1 MSRLYIPPDLEN
13 KLAQENKTLSQAG
26 SIKQVAVMFVDL
38 RGFSHILEKR
48 DVRRVFKI
56 LDIYFRM
63 IVSIVKKYGGVVDKY
78 MGDGLM
84 AVWGVPTARKTDAYN
99 AVRAGIEIRI
109 GMFRLVP
116 ELVQIGE
123 VPLEIGIGIGSGPV
137 VAGFVGPSTLRNY
150 ALIGTCV
157 NRAARLQSIAFD
169 NRIFVDVNTARSIEP
184 YSFLLQVPKS
194 RHASALYNDKFYEL
208 EGIYEFDRK
217 FETMRKHPRV
227 VIAKVVGITKS
238 SSSKRRAALIK
249 SIGEGGIGVEL
260 HHYEDFGLEVGE
272 NADFDSRDL
281 SLLGNERVNGVII
294 RKKELKGSGI
304 FRIQTWDVGVKLITL
319 PAETE
324 KLLQKIFIGSKV
336 LQPHLQ
342 VNA

>member
-1 MSRLYIPPDLEN
+1 MTRLYLPPDLEN
-13 KLAQENKTLSQAG
+13 QLAHENRTLPEKG
-26 SIKQVAVMFVDL
+26 SMEHITVLFVDL

-56 LDIYFRM
+56 LDIYFKM

-84 AVWGVPTARKTDAYN
+84 AVWGIPARRKIDAYN
-99 AVRAGIEIRI
+99 AVRAAIEIRI

-123 VPLEIGIGIGSGPV
+123 APLEIGVGIGTGPV
-137 VAGFVGPSTLRNY
+137 VAGYVGPGILRSY
-150 ALIGTCV
+150 TLIGNCV

-169 NRIFVDVNTARSIEP
+169 NRIFLDEATARSIEP
-184 YSFLLQVPKS
+184 YSFLLQVP
-194 RHASALYNDKFYEL
+194 RAHHGAALYRDRYYEL
-208 EGIYEFDRK
+208 EGIYEFNHEY
-217 FETMRKHPRV
+217 ETMRKHPRV
-227 VIAKVVGITKS
+227 MIAKVVGITKA
-238 SSSKRRAALIK
+238 SSSKRRAALLK

-294 RKKELKGSGI
+294 RKKELKGTGI
-304 FRIQTWDVGVKLITL
+304 FRIRTWDVGVKLMSI
-319 PAETE
+319 PSETE
-324 KLLQKIFIGSKV
+324 KLLQKIFIGSRV
-336 LQPHLQ
+336 LQPHLK
-342 VNA
+342 VN

>member
-1 MSRLYIPPDLEN
+1 MKRLYIPPDLDN
-13 KLAQENKTLSQAG
+13 KLTQESKTLSETG
-26 SIKQVAVMFVDL
+26 SMEQVTVLFVDL

-48 DVRRVFKI
+48 NVRRVFKI
-56 LDIYFRM
+56 LDIYFKM

-84 AVWGVPTARKTDAYN
+84 AVWGIPTRSKIDAYN
-99 AVRAGIEIRI
+99 AVRAAIEIRI

-123 VPLEIGIGIGSGPV
+123 VPLEIGIGIGTGPV
-137 VAGFVGPSTLRNY
+137 VAGFVGPKSLRNY
-150 ALIGTCV
+150 TLIGTCV

-169 NRIFVDVNTARSIEP
+169 NRIFVDNATARAVEP
-184 YSFLLQVPKS
+184 YSFLLQVPRS
-194 RHASALYNDKFYEL
+194 HQSSAVYRDQYFEL
-208 EGIYEFDRK
+208 EGIYEFNHE

-227 VIAKVVGITKS
+227 MIAKVVGITKA
-238 SSSKRRAALIK
+238 SSSKRRAALLK
-249 SIGEGGIGVEL
+249 SIGKGGIGVEL
-260 HHYEDFGLEVGE
+260 HNYEDFGLEVGE

-281 SLLGNERVNGVII
+281 SLLGNERVKGVII

-304 FRIQTWDVGVKLITL
+304 FRIQTWDVGVKLLAL

-324 KLLQKIFIGSKV
+324 KLLQKIFVGSRV
-336 LQPHLQ
+336 LQPHLK
-342 VNA
+342 VN